1 MLRLTKSETVAMPV
15 KLRLPTDNPNSFN
28 EGTITC
34 KVKIIS
40 KDRMR
45 ELSEKDTTD
54 AEYLDLFL
62 VDVDGLGDED
72 AKAINGDAALT
83 EVRTGQW
90 STFLQA
96 AILQAYFE
104 QYGDARVKNSKPSRG
119 R

>member
-34 KVKIIS
+34 KVKILS
-40 KDRMR
+40 KDRVR
-45 ELSEKDTTD
+45 ELSDKETNDG
-54 AEYLDLFL
+54 EYLDLVL
-62 VDVDGLGDED
+62 VDVEGLADENGT
-72 AKAINGDAALT
+72 AIKGDAALD
-83 EVRTGQW
+83 EVRIGGW
-90 STFLQA
+90 STFLQN